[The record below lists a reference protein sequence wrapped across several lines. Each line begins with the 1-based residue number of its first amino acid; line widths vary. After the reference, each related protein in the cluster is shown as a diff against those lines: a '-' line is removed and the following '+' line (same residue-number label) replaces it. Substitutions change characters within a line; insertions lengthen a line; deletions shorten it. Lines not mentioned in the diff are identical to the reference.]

1 MAWESSRPV
10 PWRRLIREWMIYA
23 AIMAAIFLIFV
34 DEDNLIGA
42 MVGLLISGPLYLVFG
57 SVLAKFGYQ
66 RKSMKQLRAERADRA
81 DSTDG
86 RSTSTSKATS
96 TATDAPRQRPA
107 PTRRTSGGGRANRP
121 GNRRR

>member
-10 PWRRLIREWMIYA
+10 PWRRLIREWLIYA

-66 RKSMKQLRAERADRA
+66 RKSMKQLRAERADRP

-86 RSTSTSKATS
+86 RSTSTSTATS
-96 TATDAPRQRPA
+96 TDRRPRQRPA